1 MTRQEAIDAKCKECI
16 YDPEEDGTWRQ
27 QVKACAI
34 NTCALHPY
42 RPMPYKVRNQPVER
56 EYKTIE
62 VKAMGDT
69 RVALCAQDH
78 AVGGDT

>member
-34 NTCALHPY
+34 DSCALHPY
-42 RPMPYKVRNQPVER
+42 RPMPYKVRNHAVQP
-56 EYKTIE
+56 EYKTIR
-62 VKAMGDT
+62 D
-69 RVALCAQDH
+69 
-78 AVGGDT
+78 AVGVGSRFNQ